1 MPFQGNDN
9 YTTQRDK
16 QMKLDQ
22 KGEFDEDKPSN
33 PRIEEAYYWTELD
46 EVIDYDRDDARGLI
60 LKFRIIKNDAGEEPE
75 LKNDFDLDR
84 TDGDVILPFFAPA
97 NLSKSEDA
105 MSSRLT
111 EHLEKLG
118 LHESVLQ
125 IIGDGE
131 MVEVQVDMEDGEPVT
146 EEMSVEEA
154 VLDDHISLKADSE
167 EAADE
172 FRSALNAVLAG
183 KKIRVGVEDSEDK
196 KTGNVESQVAKFSR
210 VHSPEK
216 SEDQEE
222 AEEQEESE
230 SDEAE
235 SDSDA
240 LFDEESDEAE
250 AEDESDFFDDENQE
264 EVEA

>member
-1 MPFQGNDN
+1 
-9 YTTQRDK
+9 
-16 QMKLDQ
+16 MKLDQ
-22 KGEFDEDKPSN
+22 KGDFDEDKPSN

-154 VLDDHISLKADSE
+154 VLNDHISLKADSV

-210 VHSPEK
+210 VHSPDK

-222 AEEQEESE
+222 AGQDSEDGSE
-230 SDEAE
+230 SGV
-235 SDSDA
+235 
-240 LFDEESDEAE
+240 LFDEGADDAE
-250 AEDESDFFDDENQE
+250 TEDEDLFGDEKKE
-264 EVEA
+264 SEVEA